1 MKRST
6 SLTTKKVTSPF
17 RFIESQASDEGK
29 TQPLT
34 PEPLKAREGT
44 KMGRKISRSDRG
56 ARRSAL
62 VETSPTTKL
71 SQSKQRVSKTPQK
84 VRLRHDDSQV
94 QFAAIDSSSPLLPEE
109 MIMTD
114 HQIEIRE
121 RQSRETA
128 MFSELGSSPKLPSG
142 RVYRDLPRL
151 ELGGSKDHHQAE
163 VDADAQVS
171 PMFPIIDGAMESFLG
186 SSPTPRSGD
195 RDTVNRSSTTGRA
208 SSPMPPD
215 LPVEEG
221 EEAAVTNPVDVKRVL
236 ENKEAEVEALC
247 QNQAINTQG
256 NAILPDA
263 AHESIS
269 TPSFPNNAGKLTPV
283 VTSVV
288 APESSSAEI
297 VADAPAEMRS
307 CNVPCNDEV
316 VGEKVDLP
324 PRVSP
329 MRARQ
334 YDRDLPTENF
344 YELHEQPVSTDVIAA
359 DNETISRVTDS
370 FQSQSSFYSN
380 DDEQISAQL
389 AVDIERA
396 SSQTGSAGSSKKRK
410 RSVRE
415 PARESKKARGATH
428 AQSYHVLV
436 DAQRPHDFDEDCVIL
451 DTRIAIDGPGQ
462 HDPPVKR
469 ERSPSPNSPHLSP
482 QYRDTGKDATS
493 LSKEVARNT
502 EPELEPSTFPDCQV
516 AKFPASTQK
525 STQSKS
531 AQVTPSQRSTK
542 RRSAR
547 LSGTAENFSSSQG
560 EKSSP
565 SHRQE
570 GGGAEEA
577 GTGNDSAKQAA
588 GTGESN
594 TASAV
599 ILEGFK
605 KLLQEVK
612 GVSLGAEEERAM
624 VTTLF
629 ECVNE
634 VHEAGRRHWN

>member
-1 MKRST
+1 MKRPT

-17 RFIESQASDEGK
+17 RFVESQASDEGN

-44 KMGRKISRSDRG
+44 KMGRKISKSDNG

-94 QFAAIDSSSPLLPEE
+94 QFAAIASSSPLLPEE

-114 HQIEIRE
+114 HQKEIRE

-151 ELGGSKDHHQAE
+151 ELGGSKDQAE
-163 VDADAQVS
+163 VDADVQVS

-195 RDTVNRSSTTGRA
+195 RDTVNWSSTTGRA

-215 LPVEEG
+215 IPVEEV
-221 EEAAVTNPVDVKRVL
+221 EEAAVTDPVDVKRVL
-236 ENKEAEVEALC
+236 ENKETEVEALC

-256 NAILPDA
+256 NAILSDA

-269 TPSFPNNAGKLTPV
+269 TPSLPSNAGRVTPV

-288 APESSSAEI
+288 APVNSSAEI
-297 VADAPAEMRS
+297 VADASPKTRS
-307 CNVPCNDEV
+307 CNAPCNDEV
-316 VGEKVDLP
+316 VGEKVNLP
-324 PRVSP
+324 PLVSL

-334 YDRDLPTENF
+334 DDGNLPMEDF
-344 YELHEQPVSTDVIAA
+344 YELQEQPVWTDVIAA
-359 DNETISRVTDS
+359 DNTTISRVTDS

-396 SSQTGSAGSSKKRK
+396 SSQVGSARSSKKRK
-410 RSVRE
+410 GSVRE

-451 DTRIAIDGPGQ
+451 DTRIAIDGHGQ
-462 HDPPVKR
+462 HGPPIKR

-482 QYRDTGKDATS
+482 QYRNTGKDAAIP
-493 LSKEVARNT
+493 SKEAAGNT
-502 EPELEPSTFPDCQV
+502 EPEPDSSTFPDRQA
-516 AKFPASTQK
+516 AKLQASTQN
-525 STQSKS
+525 SRPSKS

-547 LSGTAENFSSSQG
+547 LSGNAENFSSSQG

-565 SHRQE
+565 LDRQE
-570 GGGAEEA
+570 ERGAEEA
-577 GTGNDSAKQAA
+577 WTRNDSAKQAA

-594 TASAV
+594 ITSPV

-612 GVSLGAEEERAM
+612 RVSLGAEEERAM

-634 VHEAGRRHWN
+634 VHEAGRRHWK